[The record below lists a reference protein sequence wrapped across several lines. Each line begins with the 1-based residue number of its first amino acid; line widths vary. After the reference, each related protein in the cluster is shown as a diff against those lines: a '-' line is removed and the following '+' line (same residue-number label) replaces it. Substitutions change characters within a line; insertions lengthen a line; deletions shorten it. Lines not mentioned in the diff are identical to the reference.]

1 MAEVIDIAPK
11 QRLEPENPFGF
22 FSYPE
27 YPELQP
33 DDILFAYC

>member
-11 QRLEPENPFGF
+11 QRLEPENSFGF

-33 DDILFAYC
+33 DNILFAYC